1 MVMVRSVESSVALR
15 NFYKCLSGVQLARQQ
30 TNLIEG
36 ARLLLAAKDA
46 GRKVLAAPDRRV
58 IAPYFQRVATEQPQ
72 LGQAAV
78 RLLASTKVLP
88 IDELHDLLGIPP
100 TISQK
105 QSESTISANNL
116 DLQQKLGS

>member
-1 MVMVRSVESSVALR
+1 MARNVEFRVVIR

-30 TNLIEG
+30 TDLIEG

-46 GRKVLAAPDRRV
+46 GMKVLVAPDRRE
-58 IAPYFQRVATEQPQ
+58 ITPFFQRVATEPQ

-88 IDELHDLLGIPP
+88 LSELYDLLGIPP
-100 TISQK
+100 APAQGQIELTSL
-105 QSESTISANNL
+105 TDNL